1 MKWRQNSI
9 KKCWISC
16 RELICV
22 ALAGIS
28 DLIGGSSW
36 VNSSF
41 SVLKELK
48 VLKISCLKFTCYTDM
63 QKII

>member
-1 MKWRQNSI
+1 M
-9 KKCWISC
+9 
-16 RELICV
+16 

-28 DLIGGSSW
+28 DLIMMVPSGGSSW
-36 VNSSF
+36 VNPSF
-41 SVLKELK
+41 SVLKGLK